1 MVNRFTHRIVSVYPQ
16 REPTCQAGHPI
27 PPGLQLGKNAVSV
40 LRYSKTTVISIIKRI
55 NYSNIDNKKNKSII
69 MPIPGVARFPT
80 HRIIYH
86 LHPAEE
92 GAQFAS
98 I

>member
-1 MVNRFTHRIVSVYPQ
+1 MAVPVPLSGSASGSASARPAIP
-16 REPTCQAGHPI
+16 P